1 MVATLLLT
9 QEEIQRGVRVLAA
22 QIAQGFPEGPIP
34 IVCVD
39 TAACCFSGDLVSL
52 LESEYRR
59 NCSITHINPKSK
71 DPFPQKVLDSF
82 NLVVDTLF
90 DTGRTFKL
98 LEAIPGLRVT
108 LCVKDEIALRYWR
121 FPDWWAY
128 LVPNVYIHG
137 YGLDDSDGLSRD
149 LHDILTDEPL
159 VAGSR
164 ALSRVEAEV
173 LI

>member
-9 QEEIQRGVRVLAA
+9 QEEIQRGVRVLAK
-22 QIAQGFPEGPIP
+22 QIAQEFPEGPIP

-39 TAACCFSGDLVSL
+39 TAACCFSGDLLSL
-52 LESEYRR
+52 LESEYGRH
-59 NCSITHINPKSK
+59 CSITHINPKAK
-71 DPFPQKVLDSF
+71 EPFPGKLLDGF

-108 LCVKDEIALRYWR
+108 LCIKDEIDRHYWR

-149 LHDILTDEPL
+149 LEDILTNEPL
-159 VAGSR
+159 AAGSR
-164 ALSRVEAEV
+164 ALSRLEAKV
-173 LI
+173 PI